1 MGKEIYKE
9 TIKEFHHYNTKV
21 IVDNTQVNELK
32 NKINQMQNNQ
42 EMASLYFK
50 QYVQNNQEIMR
61 NYYENQLKIAIQQR
75 DLNSQELEK
84 MHKQIEAGKNKL
96 QNTNN
101 KLLQMEKNLQ
111 EEETKGKIFKKQ
123 LNEVKCQLESSNIQL
138 KSIKEKEEEL
148 KKKKLKQ
155 KNYCQKD

>member
-50 QYVQNNQEIMR
+50 QYVQNVQNNQEIMR
-61 NYYENQLKIAIQQR
+61 NYYENCYSTKGSKFSRIRKNAQANRSWQ
-75 DLNSQELEK
+75 
-84 MHKQIEAGKNKL
+84 KQI
-96 QNTNN
+96 
-101 KLLQMEKNLQ
+101 
-111 EEETKGKIFKKQ
+111 TK
-123 LNEVKCQLESSNIQL
+123 
-138 KSIKEKEEEL
+138 
-148 KKKKLKQ
+148 
-155 KNYCQKD
+155 Y